1 MAEKQTGKPKSK
13 RLVRNPETF
22 RERAVKASNNTDKPK
37 RRTRALSGVSKIAR
51 PVARPVGQLAK
62 LGPFKL
68 VGKILRFI
76 GKIII
81 PAYFRNSW
89 KELRQVTWP
98 TKRVSLRLTFA
109 VLIFA
114 IVFGAI
120 IAVVDFGL
128 DKLFKE
134 ILLKK

>member
-1 MAEKQTGKPKSK
+1 MAEKQTGKPQKK

-22 RERAVKASNNTDKPK
+22 REKAVKATSNSDKPT
-37 RRTRALSGVSKIAR
+37 RRRRVVGGIGAVVKPVVR
-51 PVARPVGQLAK
+51 PVAKLAK
-62 LGPFKL
+62 LGPFKVL
-68 VGKILRFI
+68 GKVLRFV
-76 GKIII
+76 GRIIV

-89 KELRQVTWP
+89 KELRLVTWP
-98 TKRVSLRLTFA
+98 SRRLSIRLTFA
-109 VLIFA
+109 VLLFA
-114 IVFGAI
+114 IVFGAL